1 MFSHVLKPKPNF
13 CVKNKFRKYIA
24 ESTNLSLQ
32 KNANS
37 EWDLNTMTKIVP
49 YKNVKR
55 NGGDDIPF
63 VFSLFCNVFS
73 ISAFVYYFYH
83 KK

>member
-32 KNANS
+32 KKAIS
-37 EWDLNTMTKIVP
+37 QWDLNTGAKVVP
-49 YKNVKR
+49 YKIV
-55 NGGDDIPF
+55 NGNGADDIPF
-63 VFSLFCNVFS
+63 YPPYFAMIFS